1 MSDDI
6 DTIPAPPVPSTNP
19 TAELRRKLDESY
31 AGIREDTPAIGPVRF
46 VCMKRIEGIFYDVS
60 GRVTRHTAYAWLTA
74 ARLAITDGTVPPE
87 FCQKG
92 HLKTTTG
99 LCGTCLTGGGHE

>member
-1 MSDDI
+1 M
-6 DTIPAPPVPSTNP
+6 ASTNP

-31 AGIREDTPAIGPVRF
+31 ADIREDAPATGPVRF

-60 GRVTRHTAYAWLTA
+60 GRVSRNTAYAWLAA
-74 ARLAITDGTVPPE
+74 ARSNITDGTMPPE

-92 HLKTTTG
+92 HLKTTAG
-99 LCGTCLTGGGHE
+99 LCGTCLKGGS